1 MTENKNQRFTVKQA
15 DIRADKR
22 LTEIFLRMGVVG
34 KEEVKTRLSTLK
46 DCEENV
52 ISVSIEDIIKAH

>member
-1 MTENKNQRFTVKQA
+1 MADNKNQRFTVKQTE
-15 DIRADKR
+15 IRADKR
-22 LTEIFLRMGVVG
+22 LTEIFLRMGVLG
-34 KEEVKTRLSTLK
+34 KEELNTRLSTLK

>member
-1 MTENKNQRFTVKQA
+1 MADKKKQLFTVKQD

-22 LTEIFLRMGVVG
+22 LTEIFLRMGVVSSD
-34 KEEVKTRLSTLK
+34 EVKTRLSTLK
-46 DCEENV
+46 DSEENV

>member
-1 MTENKNQRFTVKQA
+1 MADIKNQRFTVKQE
-15 DIRADKR
+15 DIKADKR
-22 LTEIFLRMGVVG
+22 LTEIFLRMGVVNQ
-34 KEEVKTRLSTLK
+34 EEVNTRLSTLK